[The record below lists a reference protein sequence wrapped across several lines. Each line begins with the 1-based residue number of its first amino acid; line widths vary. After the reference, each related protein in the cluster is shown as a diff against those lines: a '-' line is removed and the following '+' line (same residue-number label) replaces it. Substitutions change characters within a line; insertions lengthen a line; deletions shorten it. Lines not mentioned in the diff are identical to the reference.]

1 MFLQKFTGLIRKR
14 KNKEKSRNK
23 NKLIVILSVVTYK
36 VFLKQI
42 IKN

>member
-36 VFLKQI
+36 VFFKT
-42 IKN
+42 NH

>member
-23 NKLIVILSVVTYK
+23 NKLIAILSVVTYK
-36 VFLKQI
+36 VFFKT
-42 IKN
+42 NH